1 MYESPGIWAL
11 ILAGFTIPLWVVL
24 LVIAALAGGLYG
36 ARKWA
41 QKRRR
46 NDQP

>member
-24 LVIAALAGGLYG
+24 LVIAGLGGGLYG

>member
-24 LVIAALAGGLYG
+24 LVGGVLGGGLYG
-36 ARKWA
+36 ARRYA